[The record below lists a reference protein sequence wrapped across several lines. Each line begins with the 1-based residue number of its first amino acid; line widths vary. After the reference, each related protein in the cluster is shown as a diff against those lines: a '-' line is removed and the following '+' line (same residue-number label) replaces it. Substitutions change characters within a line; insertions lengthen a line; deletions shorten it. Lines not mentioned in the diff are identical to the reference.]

1 MNIDTEVEMWK
12 IKKIIKSLS
21 EARGNGTSMITLI
34 IPTKGQINLVNK
46 MLTDEYGTATNIKS
60 RVNRLSVLSAITT
73 TQQKLKLYNKTPP
86 NGLVIF
92 SGTMMTTEGKEKR
105 VNIDF
110 EPFKPI
116 TKSLYLCDNKFHTEP
131 LKELLDDNESFGF
144 IIIDGNGCL
153 YATLQGNSR
162 NILHKFTV
170 DLPKKHKKGGQSAQR
185 FGRIRLEKRLQYV
198 KKCSELTTQYFI
210 SDNICNVKGIIIAGS
225 AEFKEDLANA
235 DFFDQ
240 RLQKHVLKIVDIS
253 YGMEN
258 GFNAAIELSSDTLS
272 NVKLI
277 HEKKILQKFYEEIA
291 QDTGK
296 YSFMIKDTMLA
307 LEMSAIET
315 LIIWEELEINRIILK
330 NPSTNEETILF
341 LSEKEEKNEKYF
353 YDKENNIKLEI
364 KDKVNFVEWIAE
376 NYKTFGANLELIT
389 DRSQEGSQFCKGF
402 GGVGSILRWKVD
414 FDEMN
419 EEVILNDN
427 NIDDYSDDDYI

>member
-1 MNIDTEVEMWK
+1 MDIDNEVEMWK

-92 SGTMMTTEGKEKR
+92 SGTMMTSEGKEKR

-131 LKELLDDNESFGF
+131 LNELLSDNETFGF
-144 IIIDGNGCL
+144 IILDGNGCL
-153 YATLQGNSR
+153 YATLQGNSK

-170 DLPKKHKKGGQSAQR
+170 DLPNKQRKGGQSAPR
-185 FGRIRLEKRLQYV
+185 FQRIRLEKRQQYL
-198 KKCSELTTQYFI
+198 KKCAELTIQYFI
-210 SDNICNVKGIIIAGS
+210 TDNKCNVKGLIIAGS
-225 AEFKEDLANA
+225 AELKDDFTSADLI
-235 DFFDQ
+235 DQ

-253 YGMEN
+253 YGMES
-258 GFNAAIELSSDTLS
+258 GLSEAIELSSDTLS
-272 NVKLI
+272 NVKLM
-277 HEKKILQKFYEEIA
+277 HEKKVLQKFYEEIA

-296 YSFMIKDTMLA
+296 YSFMIKDTVTA

-315 LIIWEELEINRIILK
+315 LIIWEELEISRIVLK

-353 YDKENNIKLEI
+353 NDKENNVKLEVKEKI
-364 KDKVNFVEWIAE
+364 NFVEWIAE

-402 GGVGSILRWKVD
+402 GGVGGILRWKVD
-414 FDEMN
+414 FDEIN
-419 EEVILNDN
+419 EEILNEDN
-427 NIDDYSDDDYI
+427 FDLSDDDFI